1 MPWAL
6 SPRIPRSF
14 PQPSTLNPQPS
25 TLNPQPSTL
34 YQVAHVE
41 VWAVQP
47 EEDEDEEEEEQNF
60 FVDEIA
66 EMRNPKKKSVLKNG
80 VER

>member
-1 MPWAL
+1 MNP
-6 SPRIPRSF
+6 
-14 PQPSTLNPQPS
+14 PSSVLNPKPS
-25 TLNPQPSTL
+25 ILD
-34 YQVAHVE
+34 QVTHVE

-47 EEDEDEEEEEQNF
+47 EEDDDEDEEEQNF